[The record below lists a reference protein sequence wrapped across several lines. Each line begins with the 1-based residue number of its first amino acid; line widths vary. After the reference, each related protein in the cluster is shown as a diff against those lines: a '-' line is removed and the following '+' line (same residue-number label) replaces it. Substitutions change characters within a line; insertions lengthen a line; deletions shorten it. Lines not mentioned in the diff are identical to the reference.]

1 MQILFVH
8 GNYPGQFH
16 WLAELLGR
24 QAQHEVRFLTARE
37 EARELPIP
45 GVQVELFREPETEPA
60 AAVASPLQQ
69 ATSLAISRAAVVE
82 ERLHAMACA
91 GFVPRLAVVHGSN
104 GLALLI
110 KQLLPNCLVVG
121 YFEWFFHPDQ
131 APDLLGRQDRL
142 SRQLLQLRNLTTCQE
157 IVSCDAAVVP
167 TPWQASQF
175 PQPLRSKLQVIFD
188 GVDRHWHQPP
198 ADPARNWALDLV
210 GEEASVHLEEGT
222 PLISY
227 ATRGMEPIRGFPE
240 FMRVLPAV
248 LAVQPRLQVVIAG
261 RDRSAYGPVAPSH
274 GGSWK
279 RRLLAELG
287 PFPGRDRIH
296 FTGLLPRPAYVQLL
310 QRTNLHCYFT
320 RPYVPSWSLFEAVAC
335 GAPLLTTDGGTT
347 VGTLPGVLP
356 DTIAL
361 DAPPAVLA
369 ARMLERLQHPARPGR
384 PPEWLWR
391 EAAAADWQQL
401 INTVITEHQA

>member
-261 RDRSAYGPVAPSH
+261 RDRSAYGPVAPSQVTPVRSISH
-274 GGSWK
+274 FCTYEPLGLSAANC
-279 RRLLAELG
+279 AELVTTSA
-287 PFPGRDRIH
+287 PFSVIENPAPVVPRQLYGSVACAGDVVIDGAARA
-296 FTGLLPRPAYVQLL
+296 TARPAVSVAAMV
-310 QRTNLHCYFT
+310 NS
-320 RPYVPSWSLFEAVAC
+320 RPHGRRVRGIGTPCVVAV
-335 GAPLLTTDGGTT
+335 TTTT
-347 VGTLPGVLP
+347 
-356 DTIAL
+356 
-361 DAPPAVLA
+361 
-369 ARMLERLQHPARPGR
+369 QF
-384 PPEWLWR
+384 
-391 EAAAADWQQL
+391 
-401 INTVITEHQA
+401 